1 MNLNSVPGR
10 RAPQSYLLFLARQ
23 QRAVR
28 AWAVVI
34 TVAALAALALMVQPI
49 LTAAWSSEA
58 VSFLSKAAELRQ
70 RGSGFDQRNEAGR
83 EGRQWLAETRRLLSD
98 PPFGAGLADE
108 GQAHAYGTVSAVMP
122 VLEQAA
128 VDVSEALQRHLR
140 VDIAVRIALLIVAA
154 GGVLI
159 GLGMRRQAREARA
172 PAGDIPAERKDRWLS
187 LLEQVMTALSGESL
201 GAQAL
206 RNVCEAVA
214 DGLQARACCICLDDE
229 TSEALELPE
238 VVHAGELGWAQ
249 VERVRALTVAGP
261 HMVFELAEQGG
272 HAEVGLAVPISDG
285 KERYGHL
292 FVLFRTAQDCQ
303 AQGSQIGEAI
313 GRHLSLA
320 IGNFRRMQEGRR
332 VALIEERTAMARE
345 LHDSLAQ
352 SLSYMKIQVSRLQ
365 TLADRGDAREGLEA
379 TAEELRDGLNG
390 AYRKLRELIT
400 TFRTQIN
407 VQGLAAA
414 LEEALDEYGARSS
427 VAMTLDNRLKGCQ
440 LSANEEFHIVQIV
453 REALSNVVRH
463 AGASQATVRLLP
475 EENGAIAIVIED
487 DGLGFEPAADPRNQH
502 GTAIMR
508 ERALSLDGAL
518 SISPRPGGGSCVS
531 VHFRPVRQPEW

>member
-1 MNLNSVPGR
+1 M
-10 RAPQSYLLFLARQ
+10 LFLARQ

>member
-1 MNLNSVPGR
+1 M
-10 RAPQSYLLFLARQ
+10 LFLARQ

-108 GQAHAYGTVSAVMP
+108 GQAHAYGTVSAAMP

>member
-1 MNLNSVPGR
+1 
-10 RAPQSYLLFLARQ
+10 
-23 QRAVR
+23 
-28 AWAVVI
+28 
-34 TVAALAALALMVQPI
+34 
-49 LTAAWSSEA
+49 
-58 VSFLSKAAELRQ
+58 
-70 RGSGFDQRNEAGR
+70 
-83 EGRQWLAETRRLLSD
+83 
-98 PPFGAGLADE
+98 
-108 GQAHAYGTVSAVMP
+108 
-122 VLEQAA
+122 
-128 VDVSEALQRHLR
+128 
-140 VDIAVRIALLIVAA
+140 
-154 GGVLI
+154 
-159 GLGMRRQAREARA
+159 
-172 PAGDIPAERKDRWLS
+172 
-187 LLEQVMTALSGESL
+187 
-201 GAQAL
+201 
-206 RNVCEAVA
+206 
-214 DGLQARACCICLDDE
+214 
-229 TSEALELPE
+229 
-238 VVHAGELGWAQ
+238 
-249 VERVRALTVAGP
+249 
-261 HMVFELAEQGG
+261 
-272 HAEVGLAVPISDG
+272 
-285 KERYGHL
+285 
-292 FVLFRTAQDCQ
+292 
-303 AQGSQIGEAI
+303 
-313 GRHLSLA
+313 
-320 IGNFRRMQEGRR
+320 
-332 VALIEERTAMARE
+332 MARE